1 MSEQAQY
8 HILIEGGF
16 SQDWASWFDG
26 LDVIPQEENRTL
38 LSGCLAD
45 QTALHGV
52 LLKLRDL
59 GIPIIEIKRVE
70 KGSNSFKSEG

>member
-1 MSEQAQY
+1 MSERAHY
-8 HILIEGGF
+8 HILIEG
-16 SQDWASWFDG
+16 SLSADWALWFDD
-26 LDVIPQEENRTL
+26 LEVTPREDNCTL

-52 LLKLRDL
+52 LVKLRDL

-70 KGSNSFKSEG
+70 